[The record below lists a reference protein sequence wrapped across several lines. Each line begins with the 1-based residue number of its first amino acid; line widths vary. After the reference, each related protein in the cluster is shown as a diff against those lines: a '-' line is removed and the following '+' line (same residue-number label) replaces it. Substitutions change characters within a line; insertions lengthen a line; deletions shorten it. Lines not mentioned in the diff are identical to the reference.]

1 MARIIIDNR
10 SDIGDALAVEMVK
23 NVIED
28 GRISNGGKQ
37 YCYHTIFTGSCG
49 RQFGVSS
56 TVNKSSDR
64 FVVVNE

>member
-1 MARIIIDNR
+1 MARLIIDNR
-10 SDIGDALAVEMVK
+10 SDIGDALAAGMVRE
-23 NVIED
+23 VIED

-37 YCYHTIFTGSCG
+37 YCYHTIFTGSDG

-56 TVNKSSDR
+56 TVNRSSDR